1 MVVEV
6 QVTFP
11 MFVVEDVGRKLGF
24 LLSLVLRLSGSSGK
38 RDWFVRRKV
47 GAGQGRCTEL
57 LVELLRYMVVHVD
70 PVDLGLSN

>member
-11 MFVVEDVGRKLGF
+11 MFVVEDVGRKLGS
-24 LLSLVLRLSGSSGK
+24 LLILVLRLSGSSGK

-47 GAGQGRCTEL
+47 GAGQGRFTEL
-57 LVELLRYMVVHVD
+57 FVELLRYMLVHAD
-70 PVDLGLSN
+70 TVDLGLSD